1 MCAVSFMPWREP
13 VELEPAEAFPV
24 ERRRGRARARGALGV
39 FAEGPSTLGLLR
51 RDALAR
57 RALAVADVLAAATA
71 VLALGVFSG
80 EPLLR
85 GGALLTL
92 PLLVLILQPA
102 GLYHRDEHLLHRTT
116 LDEVPALF
124 QVTTLYALVAS
135 LAADLTSAEPM
146 QARDIAVLWLLLFVL
161 AVIGRRLARCLVPRL
176 APPERCLVL
185 GDTATAAFLS
195 RKFGI
200 SFAVKAVVVGRVP
213 LSDEVVQDANGPAT
227 LGAVPVLGDL
237 ADLAET
243 LVVHDVHRVIIASS
257 DSADSLEAI
266 RVVKSLGVK
275 ISLLPRLLEV
285 VGSSFEFDDV
295 DGVTLL
301 GIRRSEL
308 NRSSHLIKRAIDVIA
323 ATVGLVVLAPALA
336 LIALLIRLD
345 SPGGVLYRQK
355 RIGRHGR
362 EFLMLKF
369 RSMVDGADAQKAAL
383 LDRNETEGLFKIAD
397 DPRITKVGAWLRA
410 SSLDELPQLWNILRG
425 EMSLVGPRPLVPDD
439 DAKIHG
445 WQRKRLNVP
454 PGMTGVWQIL
464 GSTRVPLEEMVKLD
478 YLYGATWSLWLDL
491 KILLRTVT
499 YVLARRSA

>member
-161 AVIGRRLARCLVPRL
+161 
-176 APPERCLVL
+176 

-323 ATVGLVVLAPALA
+323 ATVGLVVLAPALG